1 MKVETRIR
9 LDRFK
14 PREYQLPLLDSIIN
28 KNHKRVLA
36 IWPRRAGKDIV
47 GFNIALRK
55 LLEKVGIY
63 YYVLPSFAQGR
74 KILWDGIT
82 NDGQKILDFIPKE
95 LIESINNSEMKIKF
109 INGSLFQVIGSDTYD
124 NTLVGTNPRGIVFS
138 EYALQDPRAYQFVRP
153 ILAANDGWALFL
165 STPRGHNSLYEL
177 YNIAIQSDDWYVSK
191 LTVDDTQHISRH
203 QIEKDR
209 AEGLMSEDL
218 IQQEYYTSFD
228 MGVEGSYYS
237 KYIDRMR
244 LNRQLGEVPYETGFK
259 VHTAWDLGMAD
270 DTTILFF
277 QTIGQTVRIIDCYQN
292 NGASLQHY
300 VKILEQKGYAYG
312 KHIGPHDIKVRE
324 LGTGQSRLEM
334 ARNLGI
340 YFEVAPNLAIE
351 DGIESVRANMSKIW
365 IDSVKCSSFIKA
377 LESYRQEYD
386 SRRKIYK
393 GIPLHDWSSHWAD
406 TMRYLCVSLPKTKE
420 VSGKSH
426 TDLRNEYY
434 NQHEL
439 PSFFRDTYNQIY

>member
-1 MKVETRIR
+1 MNVETRIR
-9 LDRFK
+9 LDKFK
-14 PREYQLPLLDSIIN
+14 PRDYQIPILDSITH
-28 KNHKRVLA
+28 KNYKRVLA

-47 GFNIALRK
+47 GFNIVLRK

-63 YYVLPSFAQGR
+63 YYVLPTFAQGR

-82 NDGQKILDFIPKE
+82 NDGQKIIDFIPKE

-109 INGSLFQVIGSDTYD
+109 VNGSLFQVIGSDTYD

-177 YNIAIQSDDWYVSK
+177 YNIAIQSEDWYVSK
-191 LTVDDTQHISRH
+191 LTVDDTQHISLH
-203 QIEKDR
+203 QIQKDR

-237 KYIDRMR
+237 KYLDRMR
-244 LNRQLGEVPYETGFK
+244 LNRQIGDVPYEIGFK

-270 DTTILFF
+270 QTTIIFF
-277 QTIGQTVRIIDCYQN
+277 QTIGQTVRIIDCYEN
-292 NGASLQHY
+292 NGSALNHY
-300 VKILEQKGYAYG
+300 AKVLEQKGYTYG
-312 KHIGPHDIKVRE
+312 KHIGPHDIRVRE

-334 ARNLGI
+334 ARQLGI
-340 YFEVAPNLAIE
+340 SFDVAPNLPIE
-351 DGIESVRANMSKIW
+351 DGIECVRANMSKIW
-365 IDSVKCSSFIKA
+365 IDSQKCLPLIKA

-386 SRRKIYK
+386 SRRKVYK
-393 GIPLHDWSSHWAD
+393 GIPLHDWSSHFSD
-406 TMRYLCVSLPKTKE
+406 CMRYLCISLPKTKE
-420 VSGKSH
+420 GSGKGH
-426 TDLRNEYY
+426 TELREEYLY
-434 NQHEL
+434 PQGNL
-439 PSFFRDTYNQIY
+439 PSFFRDNFV

>member
-1 MKVETRIR
+1 MDVETVIK
-9 LDRFK
+9 LDKFK
-14 PREYQLPLLDSIIN
+14 PREYQIPILDAIVN
-28 KNHKRVLA
+28 KNYKRVLA

-47 GFNIALRK
+47 GFNAILRQ
-55 LLEKVGIY
+55 LLKTVGIY
-63 YYVLPSFAQGR
+63 YYVLPTFAQGR

-82 NDGQKILDFIPKE
+82 NDGQKIIDFIPKE

-124 NTLVGTNPRGIVFS
+124 NTLVGTNPRGVVFS

-177 YNIAIQSDDWYVSK
+177 YNVASQSNDWYVSK
-191 LTVDDTQHISRH
+191 LTVDDTQHISLH
-203 QIEKDR
+203 QIQKDR

-237 KYIDRMR
+237 KYLDRMR
-244 LNRQLGEVPYETGFK
+244 LNRQIGDVPYEIGFK

-270 DTTILFF
+270 QTTILFF
-277 QTIGQTVRIIDCYQN
+277 QTIGQTVRIIDSYEN
-292 NGASLQHY
+292 NGAALQHY
-300 VKILEQKGYAYG
+300 AKILEQKGYAYG

-340 YFEVAPNLAIE
+340 SFEVAPNLAIE
-351 DGIESVRANMSKIW
+351 DGIESVRSSMSKIW
-365 IDSVKCSSFIKA
+365 IDSIKCSHFIKA

-386 SRRKIYK
+386 SRRKVYK

-406 TMRYLCVSLPKTKE
+406 CMRYLCVSLPKTKDG
-420 VSGKSH
+420 SGKGH
-426 TDLRNEYY
+426 TELRNEYY
-434 NQHEL
+434 NQNEL
-439 PSFFRDTYNQIY
+439 PSFFRDNFV